1 MSPITNPAL
10 NALLA
15 ESLDG
20 EGFVLAHVVI
30 RRNAGA
36 GYDLRHV
43 VDATTPV
50 TQLRAVKVSEL
61 RNLAQFTIAGEFRP
75 LKSAPTLVPGWRAL
89 AADPASLESALNQL
103 YPGALADWF
112 TARQAVPPVTHYR
125 EFAGRQTGMYQ
136 VTATLDDRRVGE
148 VIAATC
154 VPTACLKRRLWTVA
168 GMAIDPSA
176 TKSCIPCLEP
186 CALFLDA
193 ARRAARKDSV
203 LAVPPANALG

>member
-20 EGFVLAHVVI
+20 DGFVLAQVLLRHSTGV
-30 RRNAGA
+30 AFE
-36 GYDLRHV
+36 LRHV
-43 VDATTPV
+43 ADSTTPAA
-50 TQLRAVKVSEL
+50 QLRPVKLSEL
-61 RNLAQFTIAGEFRP
+61 RNLAQFTVAGEFRP

-103 YPGALADWF
+103 YPGALVDWF
-112 TARQAVPPVTHYR
+112 AARHAVPPVTHYR

-154 VPTACLKRRLWTVA
+154 APTACLKRRLWTVE
-168 GMAIDPSA
+168 GMAVDPSA

-193 ARRAARKDSV
+193 ARRAARRDSV